1 MASKGKKKEN
11 QYRSV
16 AGFRAFT
23 IERRTEDDVPEYLMG
38 AATWLEIRH
47 EEGYWIFDAI
57 TTEYHAAEYDEI
69 QDQWYFV
76 RQDPRTRQW
85 VAVAPVPANYN
96 TGRRVKPTNIR
107 AADVDDSNAPE
118 SSTSGQ
124 RNVPTQSLGQHNVP
138 TTQSLGQHNVPTV
151 NPFDIHRI
159 GMTTQTL
166 STATAASA
174 LAGQTAPG
182 QVHQFLQPKKKNTG
196 KTSGTPG
203 AGASGGP
210 PGSGPPAGSGPP
222 HATGPPGGGGA
233 GGGGGAA
240 SGGGRGNGKLGG
252 NPPKE
257 FNGERSKANAF
268 MNQFNLYR
276 LSNYDAEQM
285 VVPMKRAT
293 LLLGFIKGSLV
304 DDWVKRW
311 TQWAINQFSI
321 DHRPPTDEYY
331 WTEISNGFQIAFQDT
346 GARERAEKELHMLR
360 WDPESVDTFL
370 ARFESLAEAA
380 DFELDAN
387 PTKSILAK
395 KLPFNMVDH
404 LYKVVKPGTYPE
416 FCEAIRQFHADNTA
430 VQNLKGHQDKGALY
444 TKGQDGLYMKG
455 QEGLY
460 TKKDRK
466 NLLGGY
472 TANEWVKI
480 LGIDQ
485 SKIEMPRRSDAMD
498 TSARSRSKFQ
508 RTKGRTGTTK
518 PDPDTQRKEGR
529 CFHCNKQGHESQN
542 CPNRRDP
549 NSKKKKTPSKGRA
562 AKAKTSTS
570 SASSSDAG
578 VSSSEEE
585 ESDRAVDSFLKKA
598 KALKTKNQLHILQ
611 MAIEAERGK
620 KVDLGDEEDFLRKMP
635 PAAWAR
641 IFGIT
646 SVYGC
651 KKYGLMKMPVL
662 VQNTHSRAK
671 KQVIVDSGATS
682 NFISNKLLRKM
693 KIGKRNLPKPRT
705 IWLMH
710 GKRNE
715 ERHITEYVDLLVRCG
730 DKSKELR
737 FLVTDLGEEEIV
749 VGYPWLKVFRPK
761 IDWKNTTLDE
771 EMHPLVISTT
781 GRKIDA
787 EVEGIKE
794 AWTRRARTMATSSK
808 ATHITRSEE
817 RRLRRTSAS
826 TQAAVKMLPKEEKT
840 RGKEAPPQRNCGK
853 KASLKDK
860 VDDIPRKQPRDTT
873 KKTLASTPGKV
884 KMSPKEKGAR
894 DKVVPP
900 RCNRGKK
907 VLVSPKDNVDEIP
920 RKQPRDTTQ
929 KILASTPGAV
939 KMSPKEEGTRDKV
952 VPPRR
957 QRGKKVLTSQGN
969 AEEIPRTQPRDTA
982 EDTLASTPVAVKMS
996 PKEEG
1001 ARDKVVP
1008 PRCDSGKKVLASQ
1021 GTAEEIPRTQPR
1033 DTAQKTSASTQEGV
1047 KMLPKE
1053 KGARNKVISPPLQ
1066 WKKAL
1071 SQEEEATRVPRSQPE
1086 DIAMDLA
1093 ADAQEC
1099 KKDPLNVCT
1108 RPAEEESDRK
1118 PWVVLPPRCFKRA
1131 EALIAGHEDAH
1142 PTDGT
1147 EERRYLVEV
1156 DPETHQPSTELAGSD
1171 QQEDDRMDRI
1181 VVARDNNLKGGVIPS
1196 HDTPKQENPGIS
1208 NRQDAK
1214 QFVKGSAAEERP
1226 LKPAKIPITREQIP
1240 ITTEQLFRFLTA
1252 AMDLLIQWLTVGINT
1267 PGQET
1272 TNPQMRYK
1280 FPGFGPPRK
1289 AITARRTRFA
1299 FQQTREQWQA
1309 TKILA
1314 CNLWP
1319 SARTKRPCEEVTR
1332 GSPPQT
1338 EGRTK
1343 KSPVPKEAARLAD
1356 LEEIRSDT
1364 LRQTDKA
1371 QKVITTEL
1379 PQAEWKTKKSP
1390 VPKEAARLAG
1400 LEETRRNTLCRTDG
1414 AQKVMKIGHQGNARF
1429 KPYDK
1434 GDLEWVVGTNPK
1446 IIYPTA
1452 KLGPQQGLFEVLKQ
1466 WSNAVYQVKILRQ
1479 WKNHNMFQVNLI
1491 VPDMETEL
1499 HGPNFTQL
1507 MRRTI
1512 STKSRRRSTR
1522 REDARHRR
1530 GTLRVRTRESRQMNT
1545 WTNSNEAELGES
1557 NNKRTTS
1564 SIRKNIPQLV
1574 CFSPSNIYFLL
1585 LRTMSTVS
1593 TPTDIHAAPAP
1604 PTPPQSVVSA
1614 PDNTPEPLSPQLA
1627 RRSLPIREDEE
1638 EETPQLAR
1646 RSLPIREDEEESA
1659 VNDDRAE
1666 EQLTELTAPVG
1677 YIPNIPDSKHFY
1689 PIYVTTKK
1697 YRKEGTG
1704 PRIVIAPFIKYD
1716 PDYTYV
1722 FGTEGEGCEIR
1733 NVPVQVGRRAQHYE
1747 RMTRAKW
1754 RDLRRGDIWEFA
1766 INEALEDL
1774 GDIRLKGEL
1783 NRFRGLADQ
1792 KETVADLL
1800 KDALSRVNEITR
1812 EAVVID
1818 RALEGCMK
1826 RLEMANAH
1834 RELEDRFQWS
1844 FPLPTRPRH
1853 SPERTPIAPRRGG
1866 PTEMPILHEQE
1877 KRQRKCYRC
1886 KKEDHVVA
1894 QCPMK
1899 RTQKS
1904 CKKCGKAEHRNRKCP
1919 KKKTEVE
1926 VTASTVE
1933 SGEIRSDQD
1942 PNKMT
1947 LLERVALLDRQEWYP
1962 DSCRRCGVI
1971 DPKHNDLECP
1981 LYEHCSRCGGN
1992 GAYGYINHHVCY
2004 ARKNDDEVSLGW
2016 SDNDADYDLYWN
2028 NGDD

>member
-11 QYRSV
+11 QSRSV

-57 TTEYHAAEYDEI
+57 TTEYHAAEYDEL
-69 QDQWYFV
+69 QDQWYFI

-96 TGRRVKPTNIR
+96 TRRRVKPTNNR
-107 AADVDDSNAPE
+107 AADVNDSNAPE

-124 RNVPTQSLGQHNVP
+124 RNVPTQSLGQHNIP

-151 NPFDIHRI
+151 NPLDIHRI

-203 AGASGGP
+203 ASASGGP

-293 LLLGFIKGSLV
+293 LLLGFIKGTLV
-304 DDWVKRW
+304 EDWVKRW

-360 WDPESVDTFL
+360 WDPESVNTFL
-370 ARFESLAEAA
+370 AQFESLAEAA
-380 DFELDAN
+380 EFELDAN

-395 KLPFNMVDH
+395 KLPFSMVDH

-444 TKGQDGLYMKG
+444 MKGHQDKGGLYTKGQD
-455 QEGLY
+455 GLY

-472 TANEWVKI
+472 TANEWVKM
-480 LGIDQ
+480 LGFDQ
-485 SKIEMPRRSDAMD
+485 SKIEVPRRSNAMD

-529 CFHCNKQGHESQN
+529 CFHCNKQGHESRN

-585 ESDRAVDSFLKKA
+585 ESDRAVDSFLKEA
-598 KALKTKNQLHILQ
+598 KALKTKDQLHILQ

-620 KVDLGDEEDFLRKMP
+620 KVDLGDEEDFLMKMP

-646 SVYGC
+646 SVYGR
-651 KKYGLMKMPVL
+651 KKYGLMKIPVQ
-662 VQNTHSRAK
+662 VQCTHSRAK

-710 GKRNE
+710 GTRNE

-749 VGYPWLKVFRPK
+749 LGYPWLKVFRPK

-781 GRKIDA
+781 GRKIDT

-794 AWTRRARTMATSSK
+794 AWTRRVRTMATPSK

-817 RRLRRTSAS
+817 RRLKRTSASTQAAVKMLPKEEQTRDKEVPLQRNRERKVSLKEKVEEIPRRKPRDTTKKISAS

-840 RGKEAPPQRNCGK
+840 RDKEVPPQR
-853 KASLKDK
+853 
-860 VDDIPRKQPRDTT
+860 Q
-873 KKTLASTPGKV
+873 
-884 KMSPKEKGAR
+884 
-894 DKVVPP
+894 
-900 RCNRGKK
+900 RGKK
-907 VLVSPKDNVDEIP
+907 VSPKDKVDEIP

-939 KMSPKEEGTRDKV
+939 KMSPKEEGARDKV

-957 QRGKKVLTSQGN
+957 QRGKKVLASQGIV
-969 AEEIPRTQPRDTA
+969 EDIPRTQPRDTTQGTA
-982 EDTLASTPVAVKMS
+982 EEIPRTQLRDTAEGTLASTPVMVKMS

-1053 KGARNKVISPPLQ
+1053 KGARNKVVSPPLQ

-1071 SQEEEATRVPRSQPE
+1071 SQEEEATKVPRSQPE
-1086 DIAMDLA
+1086 DIAIDLA
-1093 ADAQEC
+1093 ADAREC
-1099 KKDPLNVCT
+1099 KIDPRSVCT
-1108 RPAEEESDRK
+1108 RPAEEASDRK
-1118 PWVVLPPRCFKRA
+1118 PRVVMPPRCFKRT

-1181 VVARDNNLKGGVIPS
+1181 VVAGDNNLKGGVIPY

-1208 NRQDAK
+1208 NQQNAK
-1214 QFVKGSAAEERP
+1214 QFVKGRAAEERP

-1240 ITTEQLFRFLTA
+1240 ITMEQLFRSLTA
-1252 AMDLLIQWLTVGINT
+1252 AMDLLIQWLTVGRDT

-1272 TNPQMRYK
+1272 TNPQIRHE
-1280 FPGFGPPRK
+1280 FPGFRPPRK
-1289 AITARRTRFA
+1289 AITARRTRFML
-1299 FQQTREQWQA
+1299 QRTREQRQA

-1319 SARTKRPCEEVTR
+1319 NARTKRPCEEVTR
-1332 GSPPQT
+1332 GSLSQT
-1338 EGRTK
+1338 KWKTKKSPVPKETARLADLEEIGRK

-1356 LEEIRSDT
+1356 LEE
-1364 LRQTDKA
+1364 
-1371 QKVITTEL
+1371 V
-1379 PQAEWKTKKSP
+1379 
-1390 VPKEAARLAG
+1390 
-1400 LEETRRNTLCRTDG
+1400 RRNTLRRTDG
-1414 AQKVMKIGHQGNARF
+1414 AQKVMKIGHQGNTRF
-1429 KPYDK
+1429 KPYNE
-1434 GDLEWVVGTNPK
+1434 GDLEWVVGTNPET
-1446 IIYPTA
+1446 IYPTA
-1452 KLGPQQGLFEVLKQ
+1452 KLGPQQGLLEVLKQ
-1466 WSNAVYQVKILRQ
+1466 VSNAVYRMKILRQ
-1479 WKNHNMFQVNLI
+1479 WKDHNMFQVNLT
-1491 VPDMETEL
+1491 VPNMETEL

-1530 GTLRVRTRESRQMNT
+1530 RTLRVKTRESRQMNT
-1545 WTNSNEAELGES
+1545 WTNKNEAEFEES

-1564 SIRKNIPQLV
+1564 PTRESITQLV

-1585 LRTMSTVS
+1585 LQTMSTVS
-1593 TPTDIHAAPAP
+1593 TPIVIHAAPSP
-1604 PTPPQSVVSA
+1604 PPPPQSVVSA
-1614 PDNTPEPLSPQLA
+1614 PENTPEPLSPQLA

-1638 EETPQLAR
+1638 ETPQVTH
-1646 RSLPIREDEEESA
+1646 RSLPIREDDEEECA
-1659 VNDDRAE
+1659 VNYDRAE

-1677 YIPNIPDSKHFY
+1677 YIPNTPDSKHFY

-1697 YRKEGTG
+1697 YREEGTG

-1722 FGTEGEGCEIR
+1722 FGTEGKGCEIR

-1754 RDLRRGDIWEFA
+1754 RDLRRGDIREFA

-1783 NRFRGLADQ
+1783 NRFRGLADK

-1834 RELEDRFQWS
+1834 RELEDRFKRS

-1904 CKKCGKAEHRNRKCP
+1904 CKKCGKAEHRGRKCP
-1919 KKKTEVE
+1919 KKTTEVE
-1926 VTASTVE
+1926 VTVSTVE
-1933 SGEIRSDQD
+1933 SGEIRLDQD

>member
-1 MASKGKKKEN
+1 
-11 QYRSV
+11 
-16 AGFRAFT
+16 
-23 IERRTEDDVPEYLMG
+23 
-38 AATWLEIRH
+38 
-47 EEGYWIFDAI
+47 
-57 TTEYHAAEYDEI
+57 
-69 QDQWYFV
+69 
-76 RQDPRTRQW
+76 
-85 VAVAPVPANYN
+85 VAVAPVPANYDV
-96 TGRRVKPTNIR
+96 GRRVKPTSIR
-107 AADVDDSNAPE
+107 ATNVNDSNAPE

-151 NPFDIHRI
+151 NPLDIHRI

-252 NPPKE
+252 NPPEE
-257 FNGERSKANAF
+257 FNGKRSKANAF

-380 DFELDAN
+380 EFELDAN

-395 KLPFNMVDH
+395 KLPFSMVDH

-444 TKGQDGLYMKG
+444 MKGHQDKGGLYTKGQD
-455 QEGLY
+455 GLY

-472 TANEWVKI
+472 TANEWIKI
-480 LGIDQ
+480 LGFDQ
-485 SKIEMPRRSDAMD
+485 SKIEVPRRSDAMD

-529 CFHCNKQGHESQN
+529 CFHCNKQGHESRN

-585 ESDRAVDSFLKKA
+585 ESDREVDSFLKEA

-646 SVYGC
+646 SVYGR
-651 KKYGLMKMPVL
+651 KRYGLMKIPVL
-662 VQNTHSRAK
+662 LQCTHSKAK

-682 NFISNKLLRKM
+682 NFISSKLLRKM

-749 VGYPWLKVFRPK
+749 LGYPWLKVFRPK

-781 GRKIDA
+781 GWKIDV

-794 AWTRRARTMATSSK
+794 AWTRRAWTMATSSK

-817 RRLRRTSAS
+817 RRLRRTSASTQAAVKMLPKEEKTRDKEVPPRRDSGKRVSLKEEKVEEIPWRQPRDTTRKTSAS

-900 RCNRGKK
+900 RCDRGKK

-957 QRGKKVLTSQGN
+957 QRGKKVLASQGIV
-969 AEEIPRTQPRDTA
+969 EEIPRTQPRDTA
-982 EDTLASTPVAVKMS
+982 EGTLASTPVAVKMS

-1001 ARDKVVP
+1001 TRDKVVP
-1008 PRCDSGKKVLASQ
+1008 PQRQSGKKVLASQ

-1033 DTAQKTSASTQEGV
+1033 DTAQKTSASNQEGV

-1053 KGARNKVISPPLQ
+1053 KGARNKVVSPPLQ
-1066 WKKAL
+1066 WKKVL
-1071 SQEEEATRVPRSQPE
+1071 SQEEKATKVPRSQPE

-1118 PWVVLPPRCFKRA
+1118 PRVVLPPRCFKRA

-1156 DPETHQPSTELAGSD
+1156 DPETHQPSMELAGSD

-1181 VVARDNNLKGGVIPS
+1181 VVAGDNNLKGGVIPY

-1208 NRQDAK
+1208 N
-1214 QFVKGSAAEERP
+1214 
-1226 LKPAKIPITREQIP
+1226 
-1240 ITTEQLFRFLTA
+1240 
-1252 AMDLLIQWLTVGINT
+1252 
-1267 PGQET
+1267 
-1272 TNPQMRYK
+1272 
-1280 FPGFGPPRK
+1280 
-1289 AITARRTRFA
+1289 
-1299 FQQTREQWQA
+1299 
-1309 TKILA
+1309 
-1314 CNLWP
+1314 
-1319 SARTKRPCEEVTR
+1319 
-1332 GSPPQT
+1332 
-1338 EGRTK
+1338 
-1343 KSPVPKEAARLAD
+1343 
-1356 LEEIRSDT
+1356 
-1364 LRQTDKA
+1364 
-1371 QKVITTEL
+1371 
-1379 PQAEWKTKKSP
+1379 
-1390 VPKEAARLAG
+1390 
-1400 LEETRRNTLCRTDG
+1400 
-1414 AQKVMKIGHQGNARF
+1414 
-1429 KPYDK
+1429 
-1434 GDLEWVVGTNPK
+1434 
-1446 IIYPTA
+1446 
-1452 KLGPQQGLFEVLKQ
+1452 
-1466 WSNAVYQVKILRQ
+1466 
-1479 WKNHNMFQVNLI
+1479 
-1491 VPDMETEL
+1491 
-1499 HGPNFTQL
+1499 
-1507 MRRTI
+1507 
-1512 STKSRRRSTR
+1512 
-1522 REDARHRR
+1522 
-1530 GTLRVRTRESRQMNT
+1530 
-1545 WTNSNEAELGES
+1545 
-1557 NNKRTTS
+1557 
-1564 SIRKNIPQLV
+1564 
-1574 CFSPSNIYFLL
+1574 
-1585 LRTMSTVS
+1585 
-1593 TPTDIHAAPAP
+1593 
-1604 PTPPQSVVSA
+1604 
-1614 PDNTPEPLSPQLA
+1614 
-1627 RRSLPIREDEE
+1627 
-1638 EETPQLAR
+1638 
-1646 RSLPIREDEEESA
+1646 
-1659 VNDDRAE
+1659 
-1666 EQLTELTAPVG
+1666 
-1677 YIPNIPDSKHFY
+1677 
-1689 PIYVTTKK
+1689 
-1697 YRKEGTG
+1697 
-1704 PRIVIAPFIKYD
+1704 
-1716 PDYTYV
+1716 
-1722 FGTEGEGCEIR
+1722 
-1733 NVPVQVGRRAQHYE
+1733 
-1747 RMTRAKW
+1747 
-1754 RDLRRGDIWEFA
+1754 
-1766 INEALEDL
+1766 
-1774 GDIRLKGEL
+1774 
-1783 NRFRGLADQ
+1783 
-1792 KETVADLL
+1792 
-1800 KDALSRVNEITR
+1800 
-1812 EAVVID
+1812 
-1818 RALEGCMK
+1818 
-1826 RLEMANAH
+1826 
-1834 RELEDRFQWS
+1834 
-1844 FPLPTRPRH
+1844 
-1853 SPERTPIAPRRGG
+1853 
-1866 PTEMPILHEQE
+1866 
-1877 KRQRKCYRC
+1877 
-1886 KKEDHVVA
+1886 
-1894 QCPMK
+1894 
-1899 RTQKS
+1899 
-1904 CKKCGKAEHRNRKCP
+1904 
-1919 KKKTEVE
+1919 
-1926 VTASTVE
+1926 
-1933 SGEIRSDQD
+1933 
-1942 PNKMT
+1942 
-1947 LLERVALLDRQEWYP
+1947 
-1962 DSCRRCGVI
+1962 
-1971 DPKHNDLECP
+1971 
-1981 LYEHCSRCGGN
+1981 
-1992 GAYGYINHHVCY
+1992 
-2004 ARKNDDEVSLGW
+2004 
-2016 SDNDADYDLYWN
+2016 
-2028 NGDD
+2028 